1 MQGIQ
6 TLPYEVK
13 EEELVP
19 SGGIQTFKKAANML
33 ADFGRHGDVYVIHAA
48 EGEAVIPLKVLDEN
62 PRMKR
67 MIFQQMEDMGLDP
80 QQYIVGDV
88 LNSVNPVTGVREF
101 GWFSKVFKKIK
112 KIIKKIA
119 PIVLPLIAPYL
130 LPMMPI
136 AFATGIGSL
145 AGGLIAGQSV
155 GDALKGAIIS
165 GGLAGLGNMAF
176 RGETFMGG
184 SFFGSTAN
192 PMGTLADV
200 SWKDAFTNIQN
211 PFANVGATAGAKT
224 PEDSN
229 FWTGETTPPS
239 QDSLATKMAAPPAP
253 RPGAVATTE
262 IGPSWSGQEG
272 TYMWPGGEPGVTNLS
287 NVPVPPGSGET
298 FMGGAA
304 NTPQLP
310 AANTPQLPD
319 NRNWFERNV
328 WNPADSTAGGINSQD
343 ALLESYISPNRAS
356 LQSTP
361 SDIGKSAAAAE
372 RSYVAGGGTLT
383 PDISTSMYKT
393 AAKAAEPGMFKTY
406 APLAATAIGAG
417 AASDLA
423 FGTNFVMGED
433 ADGDGFDDVT
443 GRKLYEEDPGRY
455 AFGRGFYGDNP
466 YYQDDTFVPIDVR
479 NQATATVA
487 GGGSIEGPG
496 TPTSD
501 SIPAMLSD
509 GEFVMNAS
517 AVRGAGQG
525 DRTEGARRMYAMMRE
540 FEGRA

>member
-6 TLPYEVK
+6 SLPYEVQNFP
-13 EEELVP
+13 LVP
-19 SGGIQTFKKAANML
+19 SGGIENFEKAADML
-33 ADFGRHGDVYVIHAA
+33 ADFGREGDTYLIHAA
-48 EGEAVIPLKVLDEN
+48 EGETVIPLEVLNAN
-62 PRMKR
+62 PRMKN
-67 MIFQQMEDMGLDP
+67 MIFTQMKEMGLEP
-80 QQYIVGDV
+80 KQYIVGDK
-88 LNSVNPVTGVREF
+88 LNSINPVTGQAEF
-101 GWFSKVFKKIK
+101 FFKKIFKKIK
-112 KIIKKIA
+112 NVVKKIA
-119 PIVLPLIAPYL
+119 PFVLPIIAPYL

-211 PFANVGATAGAKT
+211 PLSNLGMTAGAET
-224 PEDSN
+224 PEGTN
-229 FWTGETTPPS
+229 FWTGEKTALPPPS
-239 QDSLATKMAAPPAP
+239 QQSMAARTSLPPVNSTGTQM
-253 RPGAVATTE
+253 GAHTTPL
-262 IGPSWSGQEG
+262 PS
-272 TYMWPGGEPGVTNLS
+272 PGGPARLP
-287 NVPVPPGSGET
+287 PVSGT
-298 FMGGAA
+298 VGG
-304 NTPQLP
+304 TG
-310 AANTPQLPD
+310 PQLPD
-319 NRNWFERNV
+319 NRNWFEKYV
-328 WNPADSTAGGINSQD
+328 WNPADSATGGVNSRD

-356 LQSTP
+356 LQPTP
-361 SDIGKSAAAAE
+361 SDIAKSAAAAE
-372 RSYVAGGGTLT
+372 QSYIAGGGTLT
-383 PDISTSMYKT
+383 PAIRTDMYRT
-393 AAKAAEPGMFKTY
+393 AAKAAEPGMFTQY
-406 APLAATAIGAG
+406 GPLAATAIGAG
-417 AASDLA
+417 AASDAL
-423 FGTNFVMGED
+423 FDTSFVMDQD

-443 GRKLYEEDPGRY
+443 GRRLYEEDPGRY
-455 AFGRGFYGDNP
+455 AFGRGYYGDNP

-509 GEFVMNAS
+509 GEFVMNAR